1 MFMLTWLNRRYRVF
15 NSYHT
20 GKKTKFN
27 NIPVGMSQN
36 IPFTLN
42 WNAVYI
48 IPRLLCSQG
57 GSRKTRT
64 LGDASPHRHPEK
76 WCFRKVKWCLNYAHK
91 TRSFIQRLLLNC
103 QNKLEYIQNTLV
115 SEYTRVTSSNKIF
128 KEHLIHICAKFLL
141 SYVTTF
147 QACNSLPEW
156 VVPVYFKEKTIPLK
170 NSYM

>member
-1 MFMLTWLNRRYRVF
+1 MFLTATIRGKRQSLTIYPLVCHKIFPLHW
-15 NSYHT
+15 T
-20 GKKTKFN
+20 GTQFILFKTSLQPGR
-27 NIPVGMSQN
+27 IPENKDS
-36 IPFTLN
+36 
-42 WNAVYI
+42 
-48 IPRLLCSQG
+48 G
-57 GSRKTRT
+57 GCFP
-64 LGDASPHRHPEK
+64 AQ